1 MKRIIQ
7 ISEKEY
13 KELAE
18 KASYNQ
24 VEIERLAREMYEKKG
39 VFRIELEISV
49 HQDYHEVIS
58 FNVTSWVSD
67 TDRYE
72 LSYEARHKIME
83 YAQKKMQDLMTRKF
97 GRQINNINLW
107 NKRLDSLRKWK
118 WKFIGLTVFGW
129 LAALAILIINI
140 LN

>member
-1 MKRIIQ
+1 MKTIVQ

-18 KASYNQ
+18 KANYNQ
-24 VEIERLAREMYEKKG
+24 AEIERLAREMYEEKG
-39 VFRIELEISV
+39 VFRIELEIQVQREYNES
-49 HQDYHEVIS
+49 IS
-58 FNVTSWVSD
+58 FEVKNWVSD
-67 TDRYE
+67 KDRYE
-72 LSYEARHKIME
+72 LSYEARHKIMK
-83 YAQKKMQDLMTRKF
+83 YANKKMQELMTRKF
-97 GRQINNINLW
+97 GRQINDINFW
-107 NKRLDSLRKWK
+107 NKRLKLLRNWK